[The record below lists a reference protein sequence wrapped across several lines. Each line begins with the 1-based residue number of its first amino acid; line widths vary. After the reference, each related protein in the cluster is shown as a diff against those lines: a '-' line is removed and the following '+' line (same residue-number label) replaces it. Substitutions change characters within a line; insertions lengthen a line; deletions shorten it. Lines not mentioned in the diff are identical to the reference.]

1 MSTTNTTNTI
11 SSNTNASSAAIPG
24 MVYPTTKGMLLGT
37 PRASAIEQGNLTTQ
51 KLVALNKI
59 GGKLKYRKYTKNGI
73 RGGAVAATTTSS
85 STPITVPQ
93 YNLQYTSQ
101 NALNQD
107 PNSIIKLNAI
117 NGTQGAAN
125 AVYDKYAT
133 IMPISS
139 ATSSATTT
147 ATPSASTTTQTGGI
161 YINPNT
167 NQYQWGCYSGG
178 KTKKRRRMNK
188 KKGTNGRKRSKSK
201 SIKKRKYRGRYSK
214 K

>member
-1 MSTTNTTNTI
+1 MSTTNTI

-24 MVYPTTKGMLLGT
+24 MVYPTTKGMLAGT

-59 GGKLKYRKYTKNGI
+59 GGKLKYRT
-73 RGGAVAATTTSS
+73 RGGAASVATTTSS

-101 NALNQD
+101 NGNGQD
-107 PNSIIKLNAI
+107 PNSIIKLNAA
-117 NGTQGAAN
+117 NSTQGAAN

-133 IMPISS
+133 VMP
-139 ATSSATTT
+139 TSTATT
-147 ATPSASTTTQTGGI
+147 TPSASTTTQTGGV

-188 KKGTNGRKRSKSK
+188 KKGTNRRKWSKSK
-201 SIKKRKYRGRYSK
+201 SIKKRKYRSRYSK

>member
-1 MSTTNTTNTI
+1 MSTTNTTNTTNT
-11 SSNTNASSAAIPG
+11 NTNASSAAIPG
-24 MVYPTTKGMLLGT
+24 MIYPTTKGMLAGN

-59 GGKLKYRKYTKNGI
+59 GGKLKYRKYTKYTKNGT
-73 RGGAVAATTTSS
+73 RGGAAGATGTTTSS
-85 STPITVPQ
+85 TAPISVPQ
-93 YNLQYTSQ
+93 FNLQYTSQ

-117 NGTQGAAN
+117 NSTQGAAN

-133 IMPISS
+133 VMP
-139 ATSSATTT
+139 TST
-147 ATPSASTTTQTGGI
+147 ATPSASTTTQTGGV

-188 KKGTNGRKRSKSK
+188 KKGTNGRKRLKSK
-201 SIKKRKYRGRYSK
+201 SIKRRKYRSRYSK

>member
-1 MSTTNTTNTI
+1 MSTTNTTNTT
-11 SSNTNASSAAIPG
+11 NTNTNSSSAAVPG
-24 MVYPTTKGMLLGT
+24 MIYPTTKGMLAGT

-59 GGKLKYRKYTKNGI
+59 GGKLKYRKYSKNGR
-73 RGGAVAATTTSS
+73 RGGAATTTTSS
-85 STPITVPQ
+85 SAPIPVPRF
-93 YNLQYTSQ
+93 NLQYTSQ
-101 NALNQD
+101 NGPGQD
-107 PNSIIKLNAI
+107 PNSIIKLNAV
-117 NGTQGAAN
+117 NSTQGAAN

-133 IMPISS
+133 VMP
-139 ATSSATTT
+139 
-147 ATPSASTTTQTGGI
+147 TPTLTPSTTTQTGGV

-188 KKGTNGRKRSKSK
+188 KKGTNGRRRVKSK
-201 SIKKRKYRGRYSK
+201 SIKKRKYRSRYSK

>member
-1 MSTTNTTNTI
+1 MSTTNTTNT
-11 SSNTNASSAAIPG
+11 NTNASSAAIPG
-24 MVYPTTKGMLLGT
+24 MVYPTTKGMLAGT

-93 YNLQYTSQ
+93 FNLQYTSQ

-107 PNSIIKLNAI
+107 PNSIIKLNAA
-117 NGTQGAAN
+117 NSTQGAAN

-133 IMPISS
+133 VMPISS

-147 ATPSASTTTQTGGI
+147 ATATPSATTTTQTGGI

-201 SIKKRKYRGRYSK
+201 SIKKRKYRSRYSK

>member
-1 MSTTNTTNTI
+1 MSTTNTTNTTN
-11 SSNTNASSAAIPG
+11 SNTNASSAAIPG
-24 MVYPTTKGMLLGT
+24 MIYPTTKGMLAGT

-59 GGKLKYRKYTKNGI
+59 GGKLKYRKYSKNGR
-73 RGGAVAATTTSS
+73 RGGAVAATTAQS

-93 YNLQYTSQ
+93 FNLQYTSQ

-107 PNSIIKLNAI
+107 PNSIIKLNAV

-133 IMPISS
+133 VMP
-139 ATSSATTT
+139 TSTPT
-147 ATPSASTTTQTGGI
+147 ATPSSSTTTQTGGV

-188 KKGTNGRKRSKSK
+188 KKGTNVRKRSKSK
-201 SIKKRKYRGRYSK
+201 SVKKRKYRSRYSK

>member
-11 SSNTNASSAAIPG
+11 SSNTTASSGTIPG
-24 MVYPTTKGMLLGT
+24 MIYPTTKGMLAGN

-59 GGKLKYRKYTKNGI
+59 GGKLTYRKYRKYSKNGR
-73 RGGAVAATTTSS
+73 RGGAATTMTTS

-101 NALNQD
+101 NGPGQD
-107 PNSIIKLNAI
+107 PNSIIKLNSA
-117 NGTQGAAN
+117 NSTQGAAN

-133 IMPISS
+133 IMPTTSTS
-139 ATSSATTT
+139 TSSAT
-147 ATPSASTTTQTGGI
+147 ATPSASTTAQTGGV
-161 YINPNT
+161 YMNHNT

-178 KTKKRRRMNK
+178 KTRKRTTKKRRRKLNK
-188 KKGTNGRKRSKSK
+188 KKRCGKT
-201 SIKKRKYRGRYSK
+201 KKYKN
-214 K
+214 